1 MLEKADQRGRI
12 AILLMF
18 SAGLRVG
25 AITSLKIRDL
35 EKIEKYQLYKIK
47 VYENGGGEYT
57 TFCTPECTREIDSY
71 LEYRYRHGE
80 RPLKEDSP
88 LIREQFNINDEIRA
102 ARPRRIDTGA
112 FRKMIKMIGTRA
124 GVIEKQQYYTA
135 EVIDALS
142 K

>member
-47 VYENGGGEYT
+47 VYENDDGEYT

-71 LEYRYRHGE
+71 L
-80 RPLKEDSP
+80 
-88 LIREQFNINDEIRA
+88 I
-102 ARPRRIDTGA
+102 
-112 FRKMIKMIGTRA
+112 
-124 GVIEKQQYYTA
+124 
-135 EVIDALS
+135 
-142 K
+142 